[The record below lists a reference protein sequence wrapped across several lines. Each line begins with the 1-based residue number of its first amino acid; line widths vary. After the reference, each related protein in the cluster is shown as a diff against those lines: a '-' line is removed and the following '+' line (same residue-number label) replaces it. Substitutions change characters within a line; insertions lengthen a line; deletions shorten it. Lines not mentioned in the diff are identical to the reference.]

1 MSFISVK
8 KLDQESLVC
17 IVVGEKNNRNC
28 IVLRLYRKPNKGLMG
43 VDISSTSVK
52 LLELSVKNGRY
63 WVESYGLSPLIDGSV
78 VEKNILNVENVADAL
93 ERAMNIANPQSSNAA
108 IAVPTSMVIHKVIEM
123 DADMNDDE
131 REVQIRMDA
140 EQYIPFP
147 LDEVSLD
154 FEVLPEKLNSP
165 NRVNVL
171 LVATRTENV
180 DSRVEVLDLVGVE
193 PKIAD
198 VESYALERS
207 FEVFSDTLPIGV
219 NLVGILDIGHTM
231 TTLSVMQNGKIIYTR
246 EQVFG
251 GKQLTQDVQNRYGLS
266 FDEAG
271 RAKKDRT
278 LPDDYESEVLMPFL
292 DAVVQQAARS
302 LQFFFSSSQFNE
314 IDHILLA
321 GGNANIPGLQKLMQQ
336 KLGYRVTVANPFLQM
351 GFSPQIDLR
360 KIENDAPSL
369 LVACGLALRS
379 FD

>member
-1 MSFISVK
+1 M
-8 KLDQESLVC
+8 
-17 IVVGEKNNRNC
+17 
-28 IVLRLYRKPNKGLMG
+28 LRLYRKPNKGLIG
-43 VDISSTSVK
+43 VDISSTTVK
-52 LLELSVKNGRY
+52 ILELSVKNGRY
-63 WVESYGLSPLIDGSV
+63 WVESYGLSPLLDGSV
-78 VEKNILNVENVADAL
+78 VEKNILNPEAVADAL
-93 ERAMNIANPQSSNAA
+93 ERAVNIANPQSQNVAV
-108 IAVPTSMVIHKVIEM
+108 AVPTSMVIHKIIEM
-123 DADMNDDE
+123 DADMSDEE

-154 FEVLPEKLNSP
+154 FEVLKDKLANP

-171 LVATRTENV
+171 LVATRAENI
-180 DSRVEVLDLVGVE
+180 DSRVEVLEIAGLS

-198 VESYALERS
+198 VESYAIERA
-207 FEVFSDTLPIGV
+207 FDVFSDTLPIGV

-266 FDEAG
+266 YDEAG

-278 LPDDYESEVLMPFL
+278 LPDDFETEVLMPFL
-292 DAVVQQAARS
+292 EAVVQQAARS

-321 GGNANIPGLQKLMQQ
+321 GGNANIPGLAKLLQQ
-336 KLGYRVTVANPFLQM
+336 KLGYRVTIANPFLQM
-351 GFSPQIDLR
+351 GFSPQIDLK

-369 LVACGLALRS
+369 MVACGLALRS

>member
-1 MSFISVK
+1 M
-8 KLDQESLVC
+8 
-17 IVVGEKNNRNC
+17 
-28 IVLRLYRKPNKGLMG
+28 LRLYRKPNKGLIG

-63 WVESYGLSPLIDGSV
+63 WVESYALVPLPEGSV
-78 VEKNILNVENVADAL
+78 VEKNILNPEAIGEAL
-93 ERAMNIANPQSSNAA
+93 ERALNLANVQSHAAA
-108 IAVPTSMVIHKVIEM
+108 IAIPTSMVISKTIEM
-123 DADMNDDE
+123 DADMTDDE

-154 FEVLPEKLNSP
+154 FEVLSDRLANP

-171 LVATRTENV
+171 LVATRLENV
-180 DSRVEVLDLVGVE
+180 EARSEVLELAGIT

-198 VESYALERS
+198 VESFAMENVYK
-207 FEVFSDTLPIGV
+207 VFSDTMPMGV
-219 NLVGILDIGHTM
+219 NTVGILDIGHTM
-231 TTLSVMQNGKIIYTR
+231 TTLSVMQNDKIIYTR

-251 GKQLTQDVQNRYGLS
+251 GKQLTQEIQNRYGLS
-266 FDEAG
+266 FEEAG
-271 RAKKDRT
+271 RAKKSRT
-278 LPDDYESEVLMPFL
+278 LPDDYDVEVLEPFL
-292 DAVVQQAARS
+292 EAVVQQAARS

-321 GGNANIPGLQKLMQQ
+321 GGNANIPGLAKLLQQ
-336 KLGYRVTVANPFLQM
+336 KLGYRVTIANPFLQM
-351 GFSPQIDLR
+351 GFSPKIDIK
-360 KIENDAPSL
+360 KIENDASSL

>member
-1 MSFISVK
+1 M
-8 KLDQESLVC
+8 
-17 IVVGEKNNRNC
+17 
-28 IVLRLYRKPNKGLMG
+28 LRLYRKPNKGLIG
-43 VDISSTSVK
+43 VDISSTTVK
-52 LLELSVKNGRY
+52 ILELSVKNGRY
-63 WVESYGLSPLIDGSV
+63 WVESYGLSPLLDGSV
-78 VEKNILNVENVADAL
+78 VEKNILNPEAVADAL
-93 ERAMNIANPQSSNAA
+93 ERAVNIGNPQSQNVAV
-108 IAVPTSMVIHKVIEM
+108 AVPTSMVIHKIIEM
-123 DADMNDDE
+123 DADMSDEE

-154 FEVLPEKLNSP
+154 FEVLKDKLANP

-171 LVATRTENV
+171 LVATRAENI
-180 DSRVEVLDLVGVE
+180 DSRVEVLEIASLS

-198 VESYALERS
+198 VESYAIERA
-207 FEVFSDTLPIGV
+207 FDVFSDTLPIGV

-266 FDEAG
+266 YDEAG

-278 LPDDYESEVLMPFL
+278 LPDDFETEVLMPFL
-292 DAVVQQAARS
+292 EAVVQQAARS

-321 GGNANIPGLQKLMQQ
+321 GGNANIPGLAKLLQQ
-336 KLGYRVTVANPFLQM
+336 KLGYRVTIANPFLQM
-351 GFSPQIDLR
+351 GFSPQIDLT

-369 LVACGLALRS
+369 MVACGLALRS

>member
-1 MSFISVK
+1 M
-8 KLDQESLVC
+8 
-17 IVVGEKNNRNC
+17 
-28 IVLRLYRKPNKGLMG
+28 LRLYRKPNKGLIG
-43 VDISSTSVK
+43 VDISSTTVK
-52 LLELSVKNGRY
+52 ILELSVKNGRY
-63 WVESYGLSPLIDGSV
+63 WVESYGLSPLLDGSV
-78 VEKNILNVENVADAL
+78 VEKNILNPEAVADAL
-93 ERAMNIANPQSSNAA
+93 ERAVNIGNPQSQNVAV
-108 IAVPTSMVIHKVIEM
+108 AVPTSMVIHKIIEM
-123 DADMNDDE
+123 DADMSDEE

-154 FEVLPEKLNSP
+154 FEVLKDKLANP

-171 LVATRTENV
+171 LVATRAENI
-180 DSRVEVLDLVGVE
+180 DSRVEVLEIAGLS

-198 VESYALERS
+198 VESYAIERA
-207 FEVFSDTLPIGV
+207 FDVFSDTLPIGV

-231 TTLSVMQNGKIIYTR
+231 TTLSMMQNGKIIYTR

-266 FDEAG
+266 YDEAG

-278 LPDDYESEVLMPFL
+278 LPDDFETEVLMPFL
-292 DAVVQQAARS
+292 EAVVQQAARS

-321 GGNANIPGLQKLMQQ
+321 GGNANIPGLAKLLQQ
-336 KLGYRVTVANPFLQM
+336 KLGYRVTIANPFLQM
-351 GFSPQIDLR
+351 GFSPQIDLK

-369 LVACGLALRS
+369 MVACGLALRS

>member
-1 MSFISVK
+1 M
-8 KLDQESLVC
+8 
-17 IVVGEKNNRNC
+17 
-28 IVLRLYRKPNKGLMG
+28 LRLYRKPSKGLIG

-63 WVESYGLSPLIDGSV
+63 WVESYALVPLPEGSV
-78 VEKNILNVENVADAL
+78 VEKNILYPEAIVDAL
-93 ERAMNIANPQSSNAA
+93 ERALNLANVQSNAA
-108 IAVPTSMVIHKVIEM
+108 AIAIPTSMVISKIIEM
-123 DADMNDDE
+123 DADMTDDE

-154 FEVLPEKLNSP
+154 FEVLPDRLANP

-171 LVATRTENV
+171 LVATRLENV
-180 DSRVEVLDLVGVE
+180 EARSEVLELAGLT

-198 VESYALERS
+198 VESFAMENVYK
-207 FEVFSDTLPIGV
+207 VFADTMPMGV
-219 NLVGILDIGHTM
+219 NTVGILDIGHTM
-231 TTLSVMQNGKIIYTR
+231 TTLSVMQNDKIIYTR

-251 GKQLTQDVQNRYGLS
+251 GKQLTQEIQNRYGLS
-266 FDEAG
+266 FEEAG
-271 RAKKDRT
+271 RAKKSRT
-278 LPDDYESEVLMPFL
+278 LPDDYDVEVLEPFL
-292 DAVVQQAARS
+292 EAVVQQAARS

-321 GGNANIPGLQKLMQQ
+321 GGNANIPGLAKLLQQ
-336 KLGYRVTVANPFLQM
+336 KLGYRVTIANPFLQM
-351 GFSPQIDLR
+351 GFSPKIDI
-360 KIENDAPSL
+360 KKVENDASSL

>member
-28 IVLRLYRKPNKGLMG
+28 IVLRLYRKPNKGLIG

-123 DADMNDDE
+123 DADMTDDE

>member
-1 MSFISVK
+1 M
-8 KLDQESLVC
+8 
-17 IVVGEKNNRNC
+17 
-28 IVLRLYRKPNKGLMG
+28 LRLYRKPNKGLIG

-63 WVESYGLSPLIDGSV
+63 WVESYGLSPLLEGSV
-78 VEKNILNVENVADAL
+78 VEKNILNPEPVADAL
-93 ERAMNIANPQSSNAA
+93 ERALNLANPQSQNVAL
-108 IAVPTSMVIHKVIEM
+108 AVPTSMVIHKVIEM
-123 DADMNDDE
+123 DADMSDEE

-154 FEVLPEKLNSP
+154 FEVLPDRLANS

-171 LVATRTENV
+171 LVATKTENV
-180 DSRVEVLDLVGVE
+180 DSRVEVLEIAGLT
-193 PKIAD
+193 PKVAD
-198 VESYALERS
+198 VESYALERA

-231 TTLSVMQNGKIIYTR
+231 TTLSVMQKGKIIYTR

-266 FDEAG
+266 YDEAG

-278 LPDDYESEVLMPFL
+278 LPDDFETEVLMPFL
-292 DAVVQQAARS
+292 EAVVQQAARS

-314 IDHILLA
+314 VDHILLA
-321 GGNANIPGLQKLMQQ
+321 GGNANIPGLAKLLQQ

-351 GFSPQIDLR
+351 GFSLQIDLK

-369 LVACGLALRS
+369 MVACGLALRS